1 MFTLILFILGSLP
14 ILIYSWKPLHL
25 PRSHGFYRF
34 FAFESILLLILL
46 NAPFW
51 FIDPFSVIQ
60 WTSWLLLVLSLLL
73 AIHGF
78 TLLKKIGKPSGSFEE
93 TTVIVVSGAY
103 RIIRH
108 PLYTS
113 LLLLTWGACL
123 KNPWWNTILLSVI
136 STLFIYASAK
146 VEESENIDK
155 FGKSYVEYRE
165 RTYFFL
171 PYLW

>member
-1 MFTLILFILGSLP
+1 MITLILFILFSLP
-14 ILIYSWKPLHL
+14 ILFFSWRPLHQ
-25 PRSHGFYRF
+25 PSSHGFFRF

-51 FIDPFSVIQ
+51 FIDPFSLIQ
-60 WTSWLLLVLSLLL
+60 WTSWLLLVFSLML

-78 TLLKKIGKPSGSFEE
+78 MLLKKIGKPSGSFEE

-123 KNPWWNTILLSVI
+123 KHPWWNTLLLAAI
-136 STLFIYASAK
+136 STLFLNATAK
-146 VEESENIDK
+146 AEENENIDK
-155 FGKSYVEYRE
+155 FGSSYLEYRE